1 MRDGVAA
8 IGMVA
13 IGGPVLEASVAARGS
28 GKAGPRRACGCGA
41 EAVCAG
47 TASPWGRPWWTGS
60 PSAARPATAP
70 PATRVTVRWLR
81 QGEAAALAAA
91 WATLPC
97 RGEAAAIRAGA
108 GSRDAR
114 ERCWGAHRGRGPGPA
129 AQRRGGRR
137 RSCRLIPTIPART
150 RYQYFDGKCRRRQW
164 TAPAVCKCQ
173 PAAMMISSISGCEKR
188 RALPRCGQTYPC
200 TLSRI

>member
-1 MRDGVAA
+1 MAGTTGELEAAEGVVRDGVAA

-97 RGEAAAIRAGA
+97 RGEAAAIRTEPGPGMRGSDAGA
-108 GSRDAR
+108 PTVAAVRVLLLNDA
-114 ERCWGAHRGRGPGPA
+114 GDDDDLA
-129 AQRRGGRR
+129 A
-137 RSCRLIPTIPART
+137 
-150 RYQYFDGKCRRRQW
+150 
-164 TAPAVCKCQ
+164 
-173 PAAMMISSISGCEKR
+173 
-188 RALPRCGQTYPC
+188 
-200 TLSRI
+200 